1 MSSFVD
7 NLSPKEWE
15 AFCEIM
21 LRQHYGA
28 KNFWSVPDDD
38 GGDLGLEFY
47 TIDGT
52 LFQCYCPDKG
62 VDMASY
68 KKKIQKKIRE
78 DLKKLK
84 TNEIKIAKMID
95 DVTVHQWVL
104 LTPEFKSKD
113 LIGYCNTKK
122 KEVIAENI
130 TYINNDEFLV
140 KVETADSYPDGKLY
154 AQGVYS
160 KAIDI
165 PLLSISEVEK
175 DAWKDGNTEFS
186 GNVVRK
192 SVALMGESSEGFQ
205 DEIFTKY
212 IQMEKFLDQLR
223 EEHPDL
229 YEMVEDTARAQLENM
244 REDAFFSAKDKGFV
258 KSILDGNKSAF
269 SKHSEFMSEK
279 NVQSLS
285 FGYLSKWLA
294 QCYMDFES

>member
-28 KNFWSVPDDD
+28 KNFWSVPDED

-68 KKKIQKKIRE
+68 KKKIKKKINE

-84 TNEIKIAKMID
+84 NNDKKIEKMID
-95 DVTVHQWVL
+95 DIIIHQWVL

-113 LIGYCNTKK
+113 LISYCHTKK
-122 KEVIAENI
+122 KEVVSNNI
-130 TYINNDEFLV
+130 SYINNDDFVV
-140 KVETADSYPDGKLY
+140 KIETADSYPDGKLY
-154 AQGVYS
+154 AQGVYN

-165 PLLSISEVEK
+165 PLQSISEVDK
-175 DAWKDGNTEFS
+175 DAWKEVNSEFS
-186 GNVVRK
+186 GNIIRK
-192 SVALMGESSEGFQ
+192 SVALMGENSEGFQ
-205 DEIFTKY
+205 DEVFSKY
-212 IQMEKFLDQLR
+212 IQTEKFLDQLR

-229 YEMVEDTARAQLENM
+229 YEMIEDGARAQLENM
-244 REDAFFSAKDKGFV
+244 REDSFFSSKDKGFV
-258 KSILDGNKSAF
+258 KSIVKGNKVAF
-269 SKHSEFMSEK
+269 AKHSEFMSEK

-294 QCYMDFES
+294 QCYMDFKA

>member
-122 KEVIAENI
+122 REVIADNI

-175 DAWKDGNTEFS
+175 DAWKDGNAEFS

-229 YEMVEDTARAQLENM
+229 YEMIEDTARAQLENM

-258 KSILDGNKSAF
+258 KSIVDGNKSAF

>member
-28 KNFWSVPDDD
+28 KNFWPVPDED

-122 KEVIAENI
+122 REIVAENI

-212 IQMEKFLDQLR
+212 IQTEKFLDQLR

-229 YEMVEDTARAQLENM
+229 HEMIEDTARAQLENM
-244 REDAFFSAKDKGFV
+244 REDAFFSVKDKGFV

>member
-122 KEVIAENI
+122 REVIAENI

-205 DEIFTKY
+205 NEIFTKY

-229 YEMVEDTARAQLENM
+229 YEMIEDTARAQLENM

-258 KSILDGNKSAF
+258 KSIVDDNKSAF

>member
-229 YEMVEDTARAQLENM
+229 YEMIEDTARAQLENM

>member
-1 MSSFVD
+1 MSSFID

-28 KNFWSVPDDD
+28 KSFWVVPDED

-52 LFQCYCPDKG
+52 LFQCYYPDNG

-68 KKKIQKKIRE
+68 KKKIQKKIND

-84 TNEIKIAKMID
+84 SNEKKIHAMID
-95 DVTVHQWVL
+95 DVVVHQWVL

-113 LIGYCNTKK
+113 LITYCNKKK
-122 KEVIAENI
+122 KEAIAKNI
-130 TYINNDEFLV
+130 AYIDNEKFVV
-140 KVETADSYPDGKLY
+140 KIETANSFPDGKLY
-154 AQGVYS
+154 AQGVYN
-160 KAIDI
+160 KTIDI
-165 PLLSISEVEK
+165 PLLSITDVEK
-175 DAWKDGNTEFS
+175 DAWKQGHSEFS
-186 GNVVRK
+186 NNVARK
-192 SVALMGESSEGFQ
+192 SVALMGADSLGFQ
-205 DEIFTKY
+205 DTVFTKY
-212 IQMEKFLDQLR
+212 IQIEKFLDQLR

-244 REDAFFSAKDKGFV
+244 REDAYFSSNDKSFV
-258 KSILDGNKSAF
+258 KGIVDGNKAAF

-285 FGYLSKWLA
+285 FGYLSKWLV

>member
-28 KNFWSVPDDD
+28 KNFWSVPDED

-68 KKKIQKKIRE
+68 KRKVQKKIRE

-84 TNEIKIAKMID
+84 TYENKIAKMID
-95 DVTVHQWVL
+95 DVTVHQWIL

-122 KEVIAENI
+122 RAVIAENI
-130 TYINNDEFLV
+130 SYINNDEFLV
-140 KVETADSYPDGKLY
+140 KIETADSYPDGKLY
-154 AQGVYS
+154 AQGVYN

-165 PLLSISEVEK
+165 PLHSISEVEK
-175 DAWKDGNTEFS
+175 DAWKEGNTEFS

-192 SVALMGESSEGFQ
+192 SVALMGERSEGFQ
-205 DEIFTKY
+205 DEVFTKY
-212 IQMEKFLDQLR
+212 IQIEKFLDQLR
-223 EEHPDL
+223 EGHPDL
-229 YEMVEDTARAQLENM
+229 YEMIEDTARAQLENM
-244 REDAFFSAKDKGFV
+244 REDVFFSTKDKGFV
-258 KSILDGNKSAF
+258 KSIVDGNKSAF